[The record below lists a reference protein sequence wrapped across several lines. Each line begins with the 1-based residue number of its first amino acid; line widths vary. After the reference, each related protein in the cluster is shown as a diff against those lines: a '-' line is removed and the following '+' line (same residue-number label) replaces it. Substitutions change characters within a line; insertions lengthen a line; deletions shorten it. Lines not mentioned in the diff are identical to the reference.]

1 MDWLSELRAYKTRPQ
16 RIDILKINPIRA
28 YVRTFD
34 NSLLS
39 FQIQNNREIRR
50 AVKTKAPL
58 RVQFLLTF
66 LGGGGKEQEVSAL
79 LSKKE
84 GEGGVYR
91 ESAKVLLFQ
100 L

>member
-28 YVRTFD
+28 YVRTID

-39 FQIQNNREIRR
+39 FQIQNNREIRC

-66 LGGGGKEQEVSAL
+66 LGEGEK
-79 LSKKE
+79 SKK
-84 GEGGVYR
+84 
-91 ESAKVLLFQ
+91 LQ
-100 L
+100 LY